1 MTKEM
6 LGKRLKQ
13 LRQRKHLT
21 QQEVA
26 DKIGQ
31 KSKSTISMWE
41 IGKSEPDVITFLT
54 LCCEYGLPEAKALVQ
69 VLELE
74 EAVSLSSS
82 LLTQED
88 PITVAPQNTRPFIF
102 CPYCGEKLK
111 Q

>member
-13 LRQRKHLT
+13 LRQRKCLT

-31 KSKSTISMWE
+31 KSKSAISMWE
-41 IGKSEPDVITFLT
+41 SGKYEPDVITFLT

-74 EAVSLSSS
+74 GAVSLSGSPFV
-82 LLTQED
+82 QED
-88 PITVAPQNTRPFIF
+88 PIIDAPQNKRPFIF
-102 CPYCGEKLK
+102 CPYCGEKLE
-111 Q
+111 